1 MCSSLSAVSIACR
14 WSRLLAALFTVL
26 LSVPW
31 VSVVQADDP
40 LVAVLTAEN
49 WEQLVP
55 QGKEVDAIYGDVVL
69 RNDFVTAVIA
79 RPDAA
84 RHANMTIRSVGGCLI
99 DLAVRGHE
107 SDQLGA
113 FFPGRRAF
121 AFTDLRIAESKRL
134 GGRADVT
141 VTAAGSEKAPEFRTE
156 WSLGAGDRF
165 LTAVSTWKNTTSADL
180 AVILEDAVRA
190 DGGKE
195 DMPKCPDGD
204 RRLFWFHDIH
214 WQQAYGVHVP
224 GFRMRSKNG
233 NRETD
238 LAYEPES
245 GGSVVLKPG
254 ESVTLR
260 RMIYVNTDL
269 PAVRADHADSL
280 GTGGSLQSA
289 VLRVTAAN
297 GPISGARV
305 ELRSGDDVLGT
316 VVTGAEGTVPVRLP
330 AGNVT
335 AVVSIDG
342 QQFESREVTL
352 TDGRIQLRV
361 DEYRGGQVQLQIV
374 DEAGR
379 PLPAKVEFAGRTGTV
394 TPRWAPETAEYFVKN
409 VAYTASG
416 TVQARLAAGEYDV
429 TVSHG
434 PEYNAEFMKLQVEAG
449 GVTQRTVVLPR
460 VVSTEGWVSADFHSH
475 STPSGD
481 NTSSQLGRV
490 LNLAAEHVEFAPCT
504 EHNRVSTYADHLRTL
519 QLAGYLATVEGMEL
533 TGQPLPLNH
542 QNVFPMRFRPRTQ
555 DGGGPV
561 TDVSPEAQ
569 MERLAAWDENSVKLI
584 QQNHPDVGWLFYD
597 KDGNQQ
603 ADGGHERSFGLIN
616 VMEIHPIDKLLKRD
630 RFDIRGGK
638 PIENHTALNWLQL
651 LNQGF
656 RIYGVVNTDSH
667 YNYHGSGGLRIWLKS
682 STDDPAGISSDEMR
696 DVSREGRIIMS
707 NGPYLEASF
716 GESGSAAA
724 RAISGEDLRAAS
736 GKVTGRI
743 RVQCANWLDIDTVQ
757 VLVNGR
763 PADGLTFTRQSH
775 PQLFGT
781 GVVKFEQS
789 VELQLAG
796 DAHLVVLVGHA
807 TQVLGGV
814 VGPDWGQQHPTA
826 LSNPVFVDVDGGGF
840 RANRDTLDIPLPV
853 KFVAPK

>member
-1 MCSSLSAVSIACR
+1 MRSLLSPVRFPCR
-14 WSRLLAALFTVL
+14 RLRL
-26 LSVPW
+26 LSVLLPVFLS
-31 VSVVQADDP
+31 VSGVSPARADDP
-40 LVAVLTAEN
+40 LAAELTADN
-49 WEQLVP
+49 WELLVP
-55 QGKEVDAIYGDVVL
+55 RGKEVDAIYGDVVL
-69 RNDFVTAVIA
+69 RNDFLTAVIA
-79 RPDAA
+79 RPNAA

-99 DLAVRGHE
+99 DLAVRSHE

-113 FFPGRRAF
+113 FYPGRRTYPF
-121 AFTDLRIAESKRL
+121 AELQLTAAQQA
-134 GGRADVT
+134 GGRAMVT
-141 VTAAGSEKAPEFRTE
+141 VKAPGTDKTAEFRTE
-156 WSLGAGDRF
+156 WSLGATDRF
-165 LTAVSTWKNTTSADL
+165 LTAVSTWTNASAADL
-180 AVILEDAVRA
+180 TVVLEDAVRA

-224 GFRMRSKNG
+224 GYRMRAKNG

-238 LAYEPES
+238 LAYESEA

-254 ESVTLR
+254 ASVTVR
-260 RMIYVNTDL
+260 RMIYVNVDL

-280 GTGGSLQSA
+280 GTGDRLQSY
-289 VLRVTAAN
+289 VLQVTAEQR
-297 GPISGARV
+297 PISAARV
-305 ELRSGDDVLGT
+305 ELTAAGDAVGT
-316 VVTGAEGTVPVRLP
+316 VVTGADGTAPVRLP
-330 AGNVT
+330 GGALK
-335 AVVSIDG
+335 AVVNIDG
-342 QQFESREVTL
+342 QQFEAREVTG
-352 TDGRIQLRV
+352 TDGRVQVHV
-361 DEYRGGQVQLQIV
+361 DEYRGGQVLLKVV
-374 DEAGR
+374 DDVGR
-379 PLPAKVEFAGRTGTV
+379 PLPAKVEFAGREGTV
-394 TPRWAPETAEYFVKN
+394 TPRWAPDTAEYFVRN

-429 TVSHG
+429 TISHG
-434 PEYNAEFMKLQVEAG
+434 PEYNAEFTKLKVEAG
-449 GVTQRTVVLPR
+449 GTTERTVVLPR
-460 VVSTEGWVSADFHSH
+460 VVSTEGWISADFHSH

-504 EHNRVSTYADHLRTL
+504 EHNRVSTYADHLRSL
-519 QLAGYLATVEGMEL
+519 QLTGHLASVEGMEL

-584 QQNHPDVGWLFYD
+584 QQNHPDAGWLFYD
-597 KDGNQQ
+597 QDGDQQ
-603 ADGGHERSFGLIN
+603 PDGGYERSFGLIN
-616 VMEIHPIDKLLKRD
+616 VMEIHPIDKLLKRE

-638 PIENHTALNWLQL
+638 AIENHTALNWLQL

-667 YNYHGSGGLRIWLKS
+667 YNFHGSGGLRIWLKS
-682 STDDPAGISSDEMR
+682 STDDPSRISSDEMR

-724 RAISGEDLRAAS
+724 QAISGDDLRAAS

-781 GVVKFEQS
+781 GVVKFEKT
-789 VELQLAG
+789 VELGLAG

-853 KFVAPK
+853 RFAAPK